1 MIHTAKQLKDKVK
14 NMSGGNSEVAQALIR
29 TYFMERFLE
38 RVSVSEYRNNFILK
52 GGMLVASIVGVDM
65 RATMDIDTTV
75 KALPLNEKDARA
87 IIERI
92 GELQLE
98 DGVNFRITSVKEIME
113 EFDYPGIR
121 MMIEANLERMR
132 QPFKIDISTDDA
144 ITPGAVEYKYKL
156 MFEDRSIS
164 VLSYNLETLLA
175 EKMQTILARGLANTR
190 MRDFFRR
197 KINIAYFYILFAKS
211 YSLSKV
217 YGLERDK
224 TYKRWIAIDENIVKV
239 YTDFITCFIF
249 LGKIYKSDQF
259 QGRENKNMKN
269 MKVRTKLNLILVLVI
284 LLVALGSVVSIKD
297 LGDVKDKALE
307 TMDASSRQSYD
318 DSIKE
323 QVGVVISLLSEIND
337 AYKAGTYTLDEA
349 KKIAADEVRQMRYGE
364 TGYFWIDQSD
374 GTNVVL
380 LGSDTEGTNRME
392 TEDANGYKMVK
403 EIIRVAVEDG
413 GGYTDYVFPKEG
425 ETKPSPKR
433 AYSEYFEPFDWVVG
447 TGNYTDYIDTAIEK
461 QDKVFSSYAMK
472 KAITLIG
479 ACVAMLVVVA
489 VLVFMIAQDI
499 TKSLKKVVAE
509 IEVIAGG
516 NFAHR
521 MQDNMMK
528 RKDDFGQLA
537 GTLETMR
544 ESICGL
550 LSQVKIEAANID
562 TVVEAMDSSISNLN
576 GEIEDVS
583 ATTEQLA
590 ASTEETAASTEQI
603 NSMTQQIDGAAKEI
617 AIRAQDGA
625 TEAEEIHKRAAQ
637 TKEATVENRQK
648 VQTMLGEIR
657 GRLEQALEEAKV
669 VEQIG
674 VLADSILAITGQ
686 TNLLALNASIEA
698 ARAGEAGKGFAVV
711 AEEIR
716 VLAEQS
722 KDAVANIQAV
732 TENVDNAVANLA
744 NDSNRLLDFVDTDI
758 VKSFDNF
765 EKMADDYNMDAS
777 KINDLV
783 SDFSAT
789 SEELV
794 ASISNITEAIEGIT
808 SASNDSAAGTTNIAQ
823 KTVSIAG
830 ESAEVMKGVKT
841 AEASAGELRKN
852 VSNFVIEE

>member
-1 MIHTAKQLKDKVK
+1 MQGRWK
-14 NMSGGNSEVAQALIR
+14 NQS
-29 TYFMERFLE
+29 
-38 RVSVSEYRNNFILK
+38 
-52 GGMLVASIVGVDM
+52 
-65 RATMDIDTTV
+65 
-75 KALPLNEKDARA
+75 
-87 IIERI
+87 
-92 GELQLE
+92 
-98 DGVNFRITSVKEIME
+98 
-113 EFDYPGIR
+113 
-121 MMIEANLERMR
+121 
-132 QPFKIDISTDDA
+132 
-144 ITPGAVEYKYKL
+144 
-156 MFEDRSIS
+156 
-164 VLSYNLETLLA
+164 
-175 EKMQTILARGLANTR
+175 
-190 MRDFFRR
+190 DFFRR

-217 YGLERDK
+217 YGFERDK

-239 YTDFITCFIF
+239 YTDFITCFVF

-284 LLVALGSVVSIKD
+284 LLVALGSVVSFKD
-297 LGDVKDKALE
+297 LEDVKDKALE

-392 TEDANGYKMVK
+392 TEDAKGYKMVK

-433 AYSEYFEPFDWVVG
+433 SYSEYFEPFDWVVG

-722 KDAVANIQAV
+722 KAAVSHIQDVTNNVMDAVN
-732 TENVDNAVANLA
+732 NLA
-744 NDSNRLLDFVDTDI
+744 QGTQKLLGFVGTDVVDSFAAF
-758 VKSFDNF
+758 SG
-765 EKMADDYNMDAS
+765 MADSYSNDAGQ
-777 KINDLV
+777 IDGLV
-783 SDFSAT
+783 TDFSAS
-789 SEELV
+789 SEELL
-794 ASISNITEAIEGIT
+794 ASISGVMEAINEVSKAATEG
-808 SASNDSAAGTTNIAQ
+808 ASGTTDIAD
-823 KTVSIAG
+823 KTGIIVERANEIK
-830 ESAEVMKGVKT
+830 EK
-841 AEASAGELRKN
+841 AEAARIAADKLQQN
-852 VSNFVIEE
+852 VEHFIV

>member
-1 MIHTAKQLKDKVK
+1 
-14 NMSGGNSEVAQALIR
+14 
-29 TYFMERFLE
+29 
-38 RVSVSEYRNNFILK
+38 
-52 GGMLVASIVGVDM
+52 
-65 RATMDIDTTV
+65 
-75 KALPLNEKDARA
+75 
-87 IIERI
+87 
-92 GELQLE
+92 
-98 DGVNFRITSVKEIME
+98 
-113 EFDYPGIR
+113 
-121 MMIEANLERMR
+121 
-132 QPFKIDISTDDA
+132 
-144 ITPGAVEYKYKL
+144 
-156 MFEDRSIS
+156 
-164 VLSYNLETLLA
+164 
-175 EKMQTILARGLANTR
+175 
-190 MRDFFRR
+190 
-197 KINIAYFYILFAKS
+197 
-211 YSLSKV
+211 
-217 YGLERDK
+217 
-224 TYKRWIAIDENIVKV
+224 
-239 YTDFITCFIF
+239 
-249 LGKIYKSDQF
+249 
-259 QGRENKNMKN
+259 MKN

-284 LLVALGSVVSIKD
+284 LFVALGSIFSIKN
-297 LGDVKDKALE
+297 LEDVKDKALE
-307 TMDASSRQSYD
+307 TMEASSRQSYD

-323 QVGVVISLLSEIND
+323 QVSVVISLLTEIND
-337 AYKAGTYTLDEA
+337 EYKAGTYTLDEA
-349 KKIAADEVRQMRYGE
+349 QKIAADEVRQMRYGE

-380 LGSDTEGTNRME
+380 LGNDTEGTNRME

-425 ETKPSPKR
+425 ETEPSPKR
-433 AYSEYFEPFDWVVG
+433 SYSEYFEPFDWVVG
-447 TGNYTDYIDTAIEK
+447 TGNYTDYIDTAIAS
-461 QDKVFSSYAMK
+461 QDKVFSDYAMK
-472 KAITLIG
+472 KTGALIG
-479 ACVAMLVVVA
+479 ACVVMLVVVA
-489 VLVFMIAQDI
+489 VLIFMIAQDI

-537 GTLETMR
+537 GALETMR
-544 ESICGL
+544 ESVCGL
-550 LSQVKIEAANID
+550 LSKVKIEAANID
-562 TVVEAMDSSISNLN
+562 KVVETMDSSISNLN
-576 GEIEDVS
+576 EEIEDVS

-603 NSMTQQIDGAAKEI
+603 NSMTQQIDGTAKEI
-617 AIRAQDGA
+617 AIRAQNGA
-625 TEAEEIHKRAAQ
+625 TESEEIHKRAAQ
-637 TKEATVENRQK
+637 TKQTTVENRQK
-648 VQTMLGEIR
+648 VQTVLEEIR
-657 GRLEQALEEAKV
+657 GRLEQALKEAKV

-722 KDAVANIQAV
+722 QDAVANIQAV

-758 VKSFDNF
+758 VKSFDDF
-765 EKMADDYNMDAS
+765 EKMADDYNLDAT
-777 KINDLV
+777 KINELV

-794 ASISNITEAIEGIT
+794 ASISNITTAIEEIT
-808 SASNDSAAGTTNIAQ
+808 TASNESAAGTTNIAQ

-830 ESAEVMKGVKT
+830 GSAEVMKGVKT
-841 AEASAGELRKN
+841 AEASAVELRKN